1 MNILD
6 RSSSNICLIYSYKYL
21 FLLIKW
27 EGDIMKIALII
38 FILSLVFNSKIEISY
53 YDLDKD
59 YKKKKILKIISFLLM
74 LGSFIA
80 IILMV

>member
-1 MNILD
+1 
-6 RSSSNICLIYSYKYL
+6 
-21 FLLIKW
+21 
-27 EGDIMKIALII
+27 MKIALII

-59 YKKKKILKIISFLLM
+59 YKKKKILKTISFLLM